1 MFFRIFFKK
10 YFETSNNPTSIN
22 MFEITQA
29 FKELKQMRNDGILS
43 EKEYR
48 KAKKKTY
55 KEIVKK
61 HLATGVFYFYILT
74 NFCVISS
81 L

>member
-10 YFETSNNPTSIN
+10 YFETRNNPTSIN

-29 FKELKQMRNDGILS
+29 FKGLKQMRNDGILS

-48 KAKKKTY
+48 KAKKN
-55 KEIVKK
+55 
-61 HLATGVFYFYILT
+61 L
-74 NFCVISS
+74 
-81 L
+81 

>member
-29 FKELKQMRNDGILS
+29 FKSLKQMRNDGILS

-48 KAKKKTY
+48 KAKKKLI
-55 KEIVKK
+55 KR
-61 HLATGVFYFYILT
+61 L
-74 NFCVISS
+74 
-81 L
+81 